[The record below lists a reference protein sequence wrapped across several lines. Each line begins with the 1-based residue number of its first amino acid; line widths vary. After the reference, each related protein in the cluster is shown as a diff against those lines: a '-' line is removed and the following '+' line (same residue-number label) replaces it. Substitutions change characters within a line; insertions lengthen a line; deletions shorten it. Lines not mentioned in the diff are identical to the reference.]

1 MAQTKEWNKAR
12 AQRAHAKNRA
22 KERYGIDIN
31 RHDQRT
37 LVDMIQTKQTVC
49 LEVQSNRISIHKCK
63 FKDTVVKFVYDRTRS
78 TIVSFL
84 PLEPKADKNEAL
96 QTTA

>member
-1 MAQTKEWNKAR
+1 MAQTKEWNKAQ

-37 LVDMIQTKQTVC
+37 LVDMIKTRQTVC
-49 LEVQSNRISIHKCK
+49 LEIQSNRISIHKLK
-63 FKDTVVKFVYDRTRS
+63 FKDTVIKIVYDKTRS

-84 PLEPKADKNEAL
+84 PLEDRPKSINI
-96 QTTA
+96 